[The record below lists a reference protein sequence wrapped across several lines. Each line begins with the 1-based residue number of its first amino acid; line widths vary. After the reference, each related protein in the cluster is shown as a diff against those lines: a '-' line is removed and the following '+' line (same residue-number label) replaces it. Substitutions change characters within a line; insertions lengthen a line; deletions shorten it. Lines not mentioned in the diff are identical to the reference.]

1 MLSYEYS
8 LNAQHDLLRIAE
20 YTRES
25 FGLEQVKRY
34 KQLLR
39 EGVATICQFPKI
51 GREYNQV
58 RGNLRRFPVQE
69 HVLYYRIYKDYIR
82 IERILGANQDP
93 LHKFSNQ

>member
-8 LNAQHDLLRIAE
+8 LDAQSDLIEIAE

-34 KQLLR
+34 KELLR
-39 EGVATICQFPKI
+39 EGVETVCQFPKI
-51 GREYNQV
+51 GREYKRV
-58 RGNLRRFPVQE
+58 RGNLRRFPVRE

-82 IERILGANQDP
+82 IERILSANQDP
-93 LHKFSNQ
+93 LHQFSNQ